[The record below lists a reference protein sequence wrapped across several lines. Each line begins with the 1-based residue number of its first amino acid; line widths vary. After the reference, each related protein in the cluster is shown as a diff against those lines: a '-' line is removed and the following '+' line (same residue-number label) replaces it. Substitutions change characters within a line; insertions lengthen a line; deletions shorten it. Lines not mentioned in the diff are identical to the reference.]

1 MAELS
6 PAAPP
11 PPYRSAAQRAR
22 LAMIALLVVVAVE
35 IAALVA
41 DVGRVG
47 ITNRILRADTVS
59 DGEVTASD
67 TFVQLTAVLEI
78 AVMIACAVLFLSW
91 LHRVVA
97 NGPALGGRELRY
109 TPGWAVGWWFVPV
122 LNLVRPFQVVA
133 EAWVVSARDPG
144 AGLGLL
150 LPAWWGL
157 FILGSV
163 VSRFLVVRTGGDD
176 VTALRNAA
184 IIDIVA
190 SVVLVVAALLC
201 VVMVRRLTERQ
212 ELRRLA
218 MSVPQAATGGA
229 A

>member
-6 PAAPP
+6 PAPP
-11 PPYRSAAQRAR
+11 PPYRTAAQRAR

-78 AVMIACAVLFLSW
+78 AVMIACAALFLSW

-133 EAWVVSARDPG
+133 EAWVVSARDPS

-157 FILGSV
+157 FILGNV

>member
-6 PAAPP
+6 PAATP

-78 AVMIACAVLFLSW
+78 AVMIACAALFLSW

-133 EAWVVSARDPG
+133 EAWVVSARDPS

-157 FILGSV
+157 FILGNV

>member
-6 PAAPP
+6 PAVPP

-22 LAMIALLVVVAVE
+22 LAMIALLVFVVVEVAAV
-35 IAALVA
+35 VA

-47 ITNRILRADTVS
+47 ITNRILRADPIT
-59 DGEVTASD
+59 DPEVTGSD

-78 AVMIACAVLFLSW
+78 AVMAACAALFLGW

-97 NGPALGGRELRY
+97 NGPALGARELRY

-133 EAWVVSARDPG
+133 EAWILSARDPSPS
-144 AGLGLL
+144 LGVL

-157 FILGSV
+157 FILGNV
-163 VSRFLVVRTGGDD
+163 VSRFLVVRTGSDD

-190 SVVLVVAALLC
+190 SMVLIAAALLC

-212 ELRRLA
+212 ELRHLA
-218 MSVPQAATGGA
+218 VSVPQAAAGGA
-229 A
+229 G